1 MSFSK
6 THKVPLN
13 GADCMMLAFDHQMR
27 RLGFAGNQAQI
38 VLGLSGRLSASELET
53 RLHEIRARFPMLAAR
68 IKRGLRPWNP
78 CWHLPSANKQAY
90 PRVRSHEPGDEH
102 DLHRIRTDILNHP
115 LDTRGRELLRFD
127 LVHTK
132 AGDTEVIMTWSH
144 MLMDVNGAQY
154 LLGIIG
160 KSVQGADQ
168 YTQADLLTGSYT
180 ERLPAGAKLPQAGK
194 SFARVDELAAC
205 PPISLYT
212 RGRRPVAPRFD
223 YRVVSF
229 SSRQTGTILGL
240 AEQRGGFLNASAFY
254 IAAAMA
260 QFHNL
265 LQAHQIRSPGYVV
278 PMSVDLRKKGTNLP
292 VFTNQAA
299 TLLCGFAPERLQ
311 DFGALLEAFKQ
322 QTRAAVRRG
331 LIESNTCAMELA
343 RFLPA
348 RMYAAKI
355 RKAFAGEIA
364 SLVFANPGS
373 APAFLYEFMGHGV
386 TSLQHV
392 PTVVVPPGMGIV
404 FYTFSDCLHISLVY
418 VESLISPDEAES
430 FLSAVGRQLLSGQGK

>member
-1 MSFSK
+1 
-6 THKVPLN
+6 
-13 GADCMMLAFDHQMR
+13 MLAFDHQMR
-27 RLGFAGNQAQI
+27 RLGFVGNQAQI
-38 VLGLSGRLSASELET
+38 VLGLSGRLPVSELES
-53 RLHEIRARFPMLAAR
+53 RLQAIRARFPVLAAR
-68 IKRGLRPWNP
+68 IKRGLRPWDP
-78 CWHLPSANKQAY
+78 CWHLPSVDKPAY
-90 PRVRSHEPGDEH
+90 PRVRCHEPGDEH
-102 DLHRIRTDILNHP
+102 DLHRIRTDILNCP
-115 LDTRGRELLRFD
+115 LDTRSGELVRFD

-168 YTQADLLTGSYT
+168 YIQAELLSGSYT

-194 SFARVDELAAC
+194 SFARVDELAAR
-205 PPISLYT
+205 PPVSLYT
-212 RGRRPVAPRFD
+212 RARSAIAPRFD

-229 SSRQTGTILGL
+229 SPAQTETIQGL

-260 QFHNL
+260 QFHEF
-265 LQAHQIRSPGYVV
+265 LQARQICSPGYVV
-278 PMSVDLRKKGTNLP
+278 PMSVNLRKKGTNLP

-299 TLLCGFAPERLQ
+299 TLLCGFAPERLA
-311 DFGALLEAFKQ
+311 DFDAVLESFKQ
-322 QTRAAVRRG
+322 QTQAAVRQD

-343 RFLPA
+343 RFIPA

-364 SLVFANPGS
+364 SLVFANPGA

-418 VESLISPDEAES
+418 VESLIVPDEAES
-430 FLSAVGRQLLSGQGK
+430 FLSAVGKQLLSEQET

>member
-1 MSFSK
+1 MRFGK

-38 VLGLSGRLSASELET
+38 VLGLSGRLAGSELES
-53 RLHEIRARFPMLAAR
+53 RLHAIRARFPMLAAR
-68 IKRGLRPWNP
+68 IKRGLRPWDP
-78 CWHLPSANKQAY
+78 CWHLPSVDKPAY

-102 DLHRIRTDILNHP
+102 DLHCIRTDILNHP
-115 LDTRGRELLRFD
+115 LDTRGGELVRFD

-144 MLMDVNGAQY
+144 MLMDVSGAQY

-168 YTQADLLTGSYT
+168 YTQAELLSGSYT
-180 ERLPAGAKLPQAGK
+180 KRLPAGAKLPQAGK

-205 PPISLYT
+205 PPVSLYT
-212 RGRRPVAPRFD
+212 RARRPIAPRFA

-229 SSRQTGTILGL
+229 SPGQTETIQGL

-260 QFHNL
+260 QFHQF
-265 LQAHQIRSPGYVV
+265 LQARQISSSGYVV
-278 PMSVDLRKKGTNLP
+278 PMSVNLRKKGTNLP

-299 TLLCGFAPERLQ
+299 TLLCGFTPERLA
-311 DFGALLEAFKQ
+311 DFDSVLESFKQ
-322 QTRAAVRRG
+322 QTQAAVRQD

-343 RFLPA
+343 RFIPA

-364 SLVFANPGS
+364 FLVFANPGA
-373 APAFLYEFMGHGV
+373 APAFLYEFMEHGV

-418 VESLISPDEAES
+418 VESLIAPDEAES
-430 FLSAVGRQLLSGQGK
+430 FLSAVGKQLLPGQET